1 MTPIAGSAWFE
12 RLFKAAVDIP
22 GPHIDRLCTAARD
35 AGAYVVMGVNE
46 RDPYSMGTLYNTLVF
61 ISDAG
66 EVLGTHRKLVPT
78 WAEKLTWAGG
88 DGSSLRVYDTDIGR
102 LGGLA
107 CGENTNTLARFALL
121 AQGENVH
128 TANYIA
134 LPTAPEDYDMV
145 EAIKVRAM
153 AHSFEGK
160 VFTVVSCS
168 ALTPEIVD
176 TVAHDAESRKM
187 LERPHSAVSCIVGP
201 DGRLLGEPL
210 IDVEGIVYADID
222 LNRCIQPKQMHDIIG
237 HYNRFDVLSLRINR
251 RPGKALEF
259 EDPEFETLMESPRQ
273 ED

>member
-1 MTPIAGSAWFE
+1 
-12 RLFKAAVDIP
+12 
-22 GPHIDRLCTAARD
+22 
-35 AGAYVVMGVNE
+35 
-46 RDPYSMGTLYNTLVF
+46 
-61 ISDAG
+61 
-66 EVLGTHRKLVPT
+66 
-78 WAEKLTWAGG
+78 
-88 DGSSLRVYDTDIGR
+88 
-102 LGGLA
+102 
-107 CGENTNTLARFALL
+107 
-121 AQGENVH
+121 
-128 TANYIA
+128 
-134 LPTAPEDYDMV
+134 
-145 EAIKVRAM
+145 M